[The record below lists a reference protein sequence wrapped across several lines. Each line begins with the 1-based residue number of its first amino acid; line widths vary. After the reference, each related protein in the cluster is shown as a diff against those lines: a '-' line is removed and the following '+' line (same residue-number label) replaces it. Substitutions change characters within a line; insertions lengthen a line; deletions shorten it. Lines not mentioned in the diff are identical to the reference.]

1 MNGHPWSH
9 TSSPRKG
16 TSKGVLTHINESC
29 HTHDCCTCAPTH
41 QDQEKGTVVLQ
52 CHTCEWVATRMNGS
66 HMKTSCHIYE
76 WVTSHIWISLVTH
89 MNGPPVLPHIKP
101 KKGEQQRCPRK
112 RTHCHQW
119 VVLLA
124 CDTYECDTYECDTYE
139 CDTYECDT
147 YECDT
152 YECDTYEWATSHL
165 WRSHVT
171 HMSEPRHTY
180 EEVMSHIWV
189 SHVTPMKKSC
199 HTYEW
204 RTSHL
209 WRSHVTHVNGS
220 WTHVSRTHLSSG
232 VSAKE
237 FIVISALS
245 CSHSTYESLHI
256 WMCHQCVVSA
266 LSCSHY
272 TYEYRCSDVCVM
284 CVWCVC
290 DMTHCVVCCSDMTH
304 CAVCCNDCRT
314 TAVITHMN
322 VPRHTYEKVMSH
334 TWKSH
339 VTHMH
344 TS

>member
-124 CDTYECDTYECDTYE
+124 CDTYE
-139 CDTYECDT
+139 
-147 YECDT
+147 
-152 YECDTYEWATSHL
+152 WATSHL

-171 HMSEPRHTY
+171 HMSEPHHTY

-189 SHVTPMKKSC
+189 KNVTPMKESC
-199 HTYEW
+199 HTCE
-204 RTSHL
+204 
-209 WRSHVTHVNGS
+209 
-220 WTHVSRTHLSSG
+220 
-232 VSAKE
+232 
-237 FIVISALS
+237 
-245 CSHSTYESLHI
+245 
-256 WMCHQCVVSA
+256 
-266 LSCSHY
+266 
-272 TYEYRCSDVCVM
+272 
-284 CVWCVC
+284 
-290 DMTHCVVCCSDMTH
+290 
-304 CAVCCNDCRT
+304 
-314 TAVITHMN
+314 
-322 VPRHTYEKVMSH
+322 
-334 TWKSH
+334 
-339 VTHMH
+339 
-344 TS
+344 